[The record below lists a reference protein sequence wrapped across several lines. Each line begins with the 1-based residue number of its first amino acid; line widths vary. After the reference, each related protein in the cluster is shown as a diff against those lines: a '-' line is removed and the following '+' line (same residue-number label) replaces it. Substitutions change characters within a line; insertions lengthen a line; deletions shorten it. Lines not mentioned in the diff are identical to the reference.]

1 MSKKG
6 KGKGKKGDEEL
17 EEEIR
22 LNLKF
27 DIENL
32 ENNIHLEKVREL
44 EAINDYNKL
53 LEGTKLEQKTI
64 DDLKEAEGSKL
75 SSKGASLK
83 KEEESNFNS
92 LNVLEMEIQKNEI
105 DKRIADLEK
114 SDNSKI
120 DIEDLQ
126 KKIEDKKKVYER
138 EEKDKDE
145 AINNQSLLFQEMTV
159 RFQHILENTA
169 NKLQER
175 VKTGN

>member
-22 LNLKF
+22 QNLKF
-27 DIENL
+27 DIETL
-32 ENNIHLEKVREL
+32 ENNIHLEKVREIK
-44 EAINDYNKL
+44 AINEYNKL
-53 LEGTKLEQKTI
+53 LQDTKKEQEAI
-64 DDLKEAEGSKL
+64 DKLKEDKGSTL

-83 KEEESNFNS
+83 KEEETNTNS
-92 LNVLEMEIQKNEI
+92 LNVLEMEIRKL
-105 DKRIADLEK
+105 D
-114 SDNSKI
+114 I
-120 DIEDLQ
+120 DIEDLE
-126 KKIEDKKKVYER
+126 KKIEDKKRVYER

-145 AINNQSLLFQEMTV
+145 AINNQSILFQEMTV

>member
-17 EEEIR
+17 EEEMR
-22 LNLKF
+22 QLLKY
-27 DIENL
+27 DIETL
-32 ENNIHLEKVREL
+32 ENNIHYEKTREL
-44 EAINDYNKL
+44 NAINDYNSL
-53 LEGTKLEQKTI
+53 LEKTKLQQKTI
-64 DDLKEAEGSKL
+64 DELKETEGTKL

-92 LNVLEMEIQKNEI
+92 LNILEMEIRKL
-105 DKRIADLEK
+105 D
-114 SDNSKI
+114 I
-120 DIEDLQ
+120 DIEDLE
-126 KKIEDKKKVYER
+126 KKIEDKKQVYEK

>member
-6 KGKGKKGDEEL
+6 KAKGKKGDEEL

-44 EAINDYNKL
+44 NAINDYNKL

-64 DDLKEAEGSKL
+64 DDLKEAERSKL

-83 KEEESNFNS
+83 KEEESNYNS
-92 LNVLEMEIQKNEI
+92 LNILEMEIRKL
-105 DKRIADLEK
+105 D
-114 SDNSKI
+114 I

>member
-17 EEEIR
+17 EEEMIQQ
-22 LNLKF
+22 LKY
-27 DIENL
+27 DIETL
-32 ENNIHLEKVREL
+32 ENNIHFEKTKEL
-44 EAINDYNKL
+44 NAINDYNRM
-53 LEGTKLEQKTI
+53 LEKTKNQQKTI
-64 DDLKEAEGSKL
+64 DELKETEGTKL

-92 LNVLEMEIQKNEI
+92 LNILEMEIRKL
-105 DKRIADLEK
+105 D
-114 SDNSKI
+114 I
-120 DIEDLQ
+120 DIEDLE
-126 KKIEDKKKVYER
+126 KKIEDKKQVYER

>member
-17 EEEIR
+17 EEEMR
-22 LNLKF
+22 QLLKY
-27 DIENL
+27 DIETL
-32 ENNIHLEKVREL
+32 ENNIHYEKTREL
-44 EAINDYNKL
+44 NAINDYNSL
-53 LEGTKLEQKTI
+53 LEKTKLQQKTI
-64 DDLKEAEGSKL
+64 DELKETEGTKL

-92 LNVLEMEIQKNEI
+92 LNILEMEIRKL
-105 DKRIADLEK
+105 D
-114 SDNSKI
+114 I
-120 DIEDLQ
+120 DIEDLE
-126 KKIEDKKKVYER
+126 KKIEDKKQVYEK

-145 AINNQSLLFQEMTV
+145 AINNQGLLFQEMTV

>member
-17 EEEIR
+17 EEEMR
-22 LNLKF
+22 QQLKF
-27 DIENL
+27 DIETL
-32 ENNIHLEKVREL
+32 ENNIHYEKTREL
-44 EAINDYNKL
+44 NAINDYNRL
-53 LEGTKLEQKTI
+53 LEETKNQQKTI
-64 DDLKEAEGSKL
+64 DELKETEGTKL

-92 LNVLEMEIQKNEI
+92 LNILEMEIRKL
-105 DKRIADLEK
+105 D
-114 SDNSKI
+114 I
-120 DIEDLQ
+120 DIEDLE
-126 KKIEDKKKVYER
+126 KKIEDKKQVYER

>member
-53 LEGTKLEQKTI
+53 LEGTKL
-64 DDLKEAEGSKL
+64 D
-75 SSKGASLK
+75 
-83 KEEESNFNS
+83 EEEKTK
-92 LNVLEMEIQKNEI
+92 KN
-105 DKRIADLEK
+105 A
-114 SDNSKI
+114 
-120 DIEDLQ
+120 ED
-126 KKIEDKKKVYER
+126 ET
-138 EEKDKDE
+138 EEKLDE
-145 AINNQSLLFQEMTV
+145 NE
-159 RFQHILENTA
+159 ENDPSMLIMS
-169 NKLQER
+169 NIPIH
-175 VKTGN
+175 N

>member
-17 EEEIR
+17 EEEMR
-22 LNLKF
+22 QQLKY
-27 DIENL
+27 DIETL
-32 ENNIHLEKVREL
+32 ENNIHYEKTREL
-44 EAINDYNKL
+44 NAINDYNRL
-53 LEGTKLEQKTI
+53 LEQTKLQQKTI
-64 DDLKEAEGSKL
+64 DDLKETEGTKL

-92 LNVLEMEIQKNEI
+92 LNILEMEIRKL
-105 DKRIADLEK
+105 D
-114 SDNSKI
+114 I
-120 DIEDLQ
+120 DIEDLE
-126 KKIEDKKKVYER
+126 KKIEDKRQVYEK

>member
-17 EEEIR
+17 EEEMR
-22 LNLKF
+22 QQLKY
-27 DIENL
+27 DIETL
-32 ENNIHLEKVREL
+32 ENNIHYEKTREL
-44 EAINDYNKL
+44 NAINDYNRL
-53 LEGTKLEQKTI
+53 LEGTKNQQKTI
-64 DDLKEAEGSKL
+64 DELKETEGTKL

-92 LNVLEMEIQKNEI
+92 LNILEMEIRKL
-105 DKRIADLEK
+105 D
-114 SDNSKI
+114 I
-120 DIEDLQ
+120 DIEDLE
-126 KKIEDKKKVYER
+126 KKIEDKKQVYER

>member
-6 KGKGKKGDEEL
+6 KAKGKKGDEEL

-44 EAINDYNKL
+44 NAINDYNKL

-64 DDLKEAEGSKL
+64 DDLKEVEGSKL

-92 LNVLEMEIQKNEI
+92 LNILEMEIRKL
-105 DKRIADLEK
+105 D
-114 SDNSKI
+114 I

-145 AINNQSLLFQEMTV
+145 AINNQSLLFQEMTL

>member
-17 EEEIR
+17 EEEMR
-22 LNLKF
+22 QLLKY
-27 DIENL
+27 DIETL
-32 ENNIHLEKVREL
+32 ENNIHYEKTREL
-44 EAINDYNKL
+44 NAINDYNRI
-53 LEGTKLEQKTI
+53 LEQTKNQQKTI
-64 DDLKEAEGSKL
+64 DELKETEGTKL

-92 LNVLEMEIQKNEI
+92 LNILEMEIRKL
-105 DKRIADLEK
+105 D
-114 SDNSKI
+114 I
-120 DIEDLQ
+120 DIEDLE
-126 KKIEDKKKVYER
+126 KKIEDKKQVYER

>member
-17 EEEIR
+17 EEEMR
-22 LNLKF
+22 QLLKY
-27 DIENL
+27 DIETL
-32 ENNIHLEKVREL
+32 ENNIHYEKTREL
-44 EAINDYNKL
+44 NAINDYNRL
-53 LEGTKLEQKTI
+53 LEQTKLQQKTI
-64 DDLKEAEGSKL
+64 DELKETEGTKL

-92 LNVLEMEIQKNEI
+92 LNILEMEIRKL
-105 DKRIADLEK
+105 D
-114 SDNSKI
+114 I
-120 DIEDLQ
+120 DIEDLE
-126 KKIEDKKKVYER
+126 KKIEDKKQVYEK

>member
-17 EEEIR
+17 EEEMR
-22 LNLKF
+22 QLLKY
-27 DIENL
+27 DIETL
-32 ENNIHLEKVREL
+32 ENNIHYEKTREL
-44 EAINDYNKL
+44 NAINDYNRL
-53 LEGTKLEQKTI
+53 LEETNNQQKTI
-64 DDLKEAEGSKL
+64 DELKETEGTKL

-92 LNVLEMEIQKNEI
+92 LNILEMEIRKL
-105 DKRIADLEK
+105 D
-114 SDNSKI
+114 I
-120 DIEDLQ
+120 DIEDLE
-126 KKIEDKKKVYER
+126 KKIEDKKQVYER

>member
-17 EEEIR
+17 EEEMIQQ
-22 LNLKF
+22 LKY
-27 DIENL
+27 DIETL
-32 ENNIHLEKVREL
+32 ENNIHFEKTKEL
-44 EAINDYNKL
+44 NAINDYNRM
-53 LEGTKLEQKTI
+53 LEETKNQQKTI
-64 DDLKEAEGSKL
+64 DELKETEGTKL

-92 LNVLEMEIQKNEI
+92 LNILEMEIRKL
-105 DKRIADLEK
+105 D
-114 SDNSKI
+114 I
-120 DIEDLQ
+120 DIEDLE
-126 KKIEDKKKVYER
+126 KKIEDKKQVYER

>member
-17 EEEIR
+17 EEEMIQQ
-22 LNLKF
+22 LKY
-27 DIENL
+27 DIETL
-32 ENNIHLEKVREL
+32 ENNIHFEKTKEL
-44 EAINDYNKL
+44 NAINDYNRM
-53 LEGTKLEQKTI
+53 LEETKNQQKTI
-64 DDLKEAEGSKL
+64 DELKEIEGTKL

-92 LNVLEMEIQKNEI
+92 LNILEMEIRKL
-105 DKRIADLEK
+105 D
-114 SDNSKI
+114 I
-120 DIEDLQ
+120 DIEDLE
-126 KKIEDKKKVYER
+126 KKIEDKKQVYER

>member
-22 LNLKF
+22 QNLKF
-27 DIENL
+27 DIETL

-44 EAINDYNKL
+44 NAINDYNQL
-53 LEGTKLEQKTI
+53 LEGTKLQQKTI
-64 DDLKEAEGSKL
+64 DELKEAEGTKL
-75 SSKGASLK
+75 SSKNASLK
-83 KEEESNFNS
+83 KEEESNYNS
-92 LNVLEMEIQKNEI
+92 LNVLEMEIRKL
-105 DKRIADLEK
+105 D
-114 SDNSKI
+114 I
-120 DIEDLQ
+120 DIEDLE

-145 AINNQSLLFQEMTV
+145 AINNQNILFQEMTV

-175 VKTGN
+175 VKTEN

>member
-22 LNLKF
+22 LNLKY
-27 DIENL
+27 DIEAL
-32 ENNIHLEKVREL
+32 ENNIHLEKVREFN
-44 EAINDYNKL
+44 AINDYNKL
-53 LEGTKLEQKTI
+53 IEGTKLEQKTI
-64 DDLKEAEGSKL
+64 DELKESEGSKL
-75 SSKGASLK
+75 STKGAALK
-83 KEEESNFNS
+83 KEEESNTNS
-92 LNVLEMEIQKNEI
+92 LNILQMEIRKL
-105 DKRIADLEK
+105 D
-114 SDNSKI
+114 I
-120 DIEDLQ
+120 DIEDLE
-126 KKIEDKKKVYER
+126 KKIEDKKKIYER

-145 AINNQSLLFQEMTV
+145 AINNQSILFQEMTV

>member
-17 EEEIR
+17 EEEMR
-22 LNLKF
+22 QQLKY
-27 DIENL
+27 DIETL
-32 ENNIHLEKVREL
+32 ENNIHYEKTREL
-44 EAINDYNKL
+44 NAINDYNRL
-53 LEGTKLEQKTI
+53 LEQTKLQQKTI
-64 DDLKEAEGSKL
+64 DDLKETEGTKL

-92 LNVLEMEIQKNEI
+92 LNILEMEIRKL
-105 DKRIADLEK
+105 D
-114 SDNSKI
+114 I
-120 DIEDLQ
+120 DIEDLE
-126 KKIEDKKKVYER
+126 KKIEDKKQVYEK

>member
-17 EEEIR
+17 EEEMR
-22 LNLKF
+22 QQLKY
-27 DIENL
+27 DIETL
-32 ENNIHLEKVREL
+32 ENNIHYEKTREL
-44 EAINDYNKL
+44 NAINDYNSL
-53 LEGTKLEQKTI
+53 LEKTKLQQKTI
-64 DDLKEAEGSKL
+64 DELKETEGTKL

-92 LNVLEMEIQKNEI
+92 LNILEMEIRKL
-105 DKRIADLEK
+105 D
-114 SDNSKI
+114 I
-120 DIEDLQ
+120 DIEDLE
-126 KKIEDKKKVYER
+126 KKIEDKKQVYEK

-145 AINNQSLLFQEMTV
+145 AINNQGLLFQEMTV

>member
-27 DIENL
+27 DIETL

-44 EAINDYNKL
+44 NAINDYNKL

-92 LNVLEMEIQKNEI
+92 LNVLEMEIRKL
-105 DKRIADLEK
+105 D
-114 SDNSKI
+114 I
-120 DIEDLQ
+120 DIEDLE
-126 KKIEDKKKVYER
+126 KKIVYER
-138 EEKDKDE
+138 EETDKDE
-145 AINNQSLLFQEMTV
+145 AINNQTQLFQEMTV

>member
-17 EEEIR
+17 EEEMR
-22 LNLKF
+22 QQLKY
-27 DIENL
+27 DIETL
-32 ENNIHLEKVREL
+32 ENNIHYEKTREL
-44 EAINDYNKL
+44 NAINDYNRI
-53 LEGTKLEQKTI
+53 LEQTKNQQKTI
-64 DDLKEAEGSKL
+64 DELKETEGTKL

-92 LNVLEMEIQKNEI
+92 LNILEMEIRKL
-105 DKRIADLEK
+105 D
-114 SDNSKI
+114 I
-120 DIEDLQ
+120 DIEDLE
-126 KKIEDKKKVYER
+126 KKIEDKKQVYER

>member
-17 EEEIR
+17 EEEMR
-22 LNLKF
+22 QLLKY
-27 DIENL
+27 DIETL
-32 ENNIHLEKVREL
+32 ENNIHYEKTREL
-44 EAINDYNKL
+44 NAINDYNKL

-64 DDLKEAEGSKL
+64 DELKETEGTKL

-92 LNVLEMEIQKNEI
+92 LNILEMEIRKL
-105 DKRIADLEK
+105 D
-114 SDNSKI
+114 I
-120 DIEDLQ
+120 DIEDLE
-126 KKIEDKKKVYER
+126 KKIEDKKQVYER

>member
-17 EEEIR
+17 EEEMR
-22 LNLKF
+22 QQLKF
-27 DIENL
+27 DIETL

-44 EAINDYNKL
+44 NAINDYNQL
-53 LEGTKLEQKTI
+53 LEGTKLQQKAI
-64 DDLKEAEGSKL
+64 DELKETEGTKL

-92 LNVLEMEIQKNEI
+92 LNILEMEIRKL
-105 DKRIADLEK
+105 D
-114 SDNSKI
+114 I
-120 DIEDLQ
+120 DIEDLE
-126 KKIEDKKKVYER
+126 KKIEDKKQVYER

>member
-17 EEEIR
+17 EEEMR
-22 LNLKF
+22 QLLKY
-27 DIENL
+27 DIETL
-32 ENNIHLEKVREL
+32 ENNIYYEKTREL
-44 EAINDYNKL
+44 NAINDYNRL
-53 LEGTKLEQKTI
+53 LEQTKLQQKTI
-64 DDLKEAEGSKL
+64 DELKETEGTKL

-92 LNVLEMEIQKNEI
+92 LNILEMEIRKL
-105 DKRIADLEK
+105 D
-114 SDNSKI
+114 I
-120 DIEDLQ
+120 DIEDLE
-126 KKIEDKKKVYER
+126 KKIEDKKQVYEK

>member
-17 EEEIR
+17 EEEMR
-22 LNLKF
+22 QLLKY
-27 DIENL
+27 DIETL
-32 ENNIHLEKVREL
+32 ENNIYYEKTREL
-44 EAINDYNKL
+44 NAINDYNRL
-53 LEGTKLEQKTI
+53 LEQTKLQQKTI
-64 DDLKEAEGSKL
+64 DELKESEGTKL

-92 LNVLEMEIQKNEI
+92 LNILEMEIRKL
-105 DKRIADLEK
+105 D
-114 SDNSKI
+114 I
-120 DIEDLQ
+120 DIEDLE
-126 KKIEDKKKVYER
+126 KKIEDKKQVYEK

>member
-17 EEEIR
+17 EEEMR
-22 LNLKF
+22 QQLKF
-27 DIENL
+27 DIETL
-32 ENNIHLEKVREL
+32 ENNIHYEKTREL
-44 EAINDYNKL
+44 NAINDYNSL
-53 LEGTKLEQKTI
+53 LEKTKLQQKTI
-64 DDLKEAEGSKL
+64 DELKETEGTKL

-92 LNVLEMEIQKNEI
+92 LNILEMEIRKL
-105 DKRIADLEK
+105 D
-114 SDNSKI
+114 I
-120 DIEDLQ
+120 DIEDLE
-126 KKIEDKKKVYER
+126 KKIEDKKQVYEK

>member
-17 EEEIR
+17 EEEMR
-22 LNLKF
+22 QLLKY
-27 DIENL
+27 DIETL
-32 ENNIHLEKVREL
+32 ENNIHYEKTREL
-44 EAINDYNKL
+44 NAINDYNNL
-53 LEGTKLEQKTI
+53 LEKTKLQQKTI
-64 DDLKEAEGSKL
+64 DELKETEGTKL

-92 LNVLEMEIQKNEI
+92 LNILEMEIRKL
-105 DKRIADLEK
+105 D
-114 SDNSKI
+114 I
-120 DIEDLQ
+120 DIEDLE
-126 KKIEDKKKVYER
+126 KKIEDKKQVYEK

>member
-17 EEEIR
+17 EEEMR
-22 LNLKF
+22 QQLKF
-27 DIENL
+27 DIETL
-32 ENNIHLEKVREL
+32 ENNIHLEKVREVN
-44 EAINDYNKL
+44 AINDYNQL
-53 LEGTKLEQKTI
+53 LEGTKLQQKAI
-64 DDLKEAEGSKL
+64 DELKETEGTKL

-92 LNVLEMEIQKNEI
+92 LNILEMEIRKL
-105 DKRIADLEK
+105 D
-114 SDNSKI
+114 I
-120 DIEDLQ
+120 DIEDLE
-126 KKIEDKKKVYER
+126 KKIEDKKQVYER

>member
-1 MSKKG
+1 MRQ
-6 KGKGKKGDEEL
+6 L
-17 EEEIR
+17 
-22 LNLKF
+22 LKY
-27 DIENL
+27 DIETL
-32 ENNIHLEKVREL
+32 ENNIHYEKTREL
-44 EAINDYNKL
+44 NAINDYNRL
-53 LEGTKLEQKTI
+53 LEQTKLQQKTI
-64 DDLKEAEGSKL
+64 DELKETEGTKL

-92 LNVLEMEIQKNEI
+92 LNILEMEIRKL
-105 DKRIADLEK
+105 D
-114 SDNSKI
+114 I
-120 DIEDLQ
+120 DIEDLE
-126 KKIEDKKKVYER
+126 KKIEDKKQVYEK